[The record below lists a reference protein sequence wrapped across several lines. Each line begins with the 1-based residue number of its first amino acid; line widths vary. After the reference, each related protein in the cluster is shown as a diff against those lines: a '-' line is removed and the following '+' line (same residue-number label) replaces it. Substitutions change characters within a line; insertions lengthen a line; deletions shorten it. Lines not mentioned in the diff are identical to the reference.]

1 MKNFLILALV
11 AALLFSISAALSLWL
26 NQSRQSEAQPDKE
39 KEKDKTAV
47 NKNGHKEVPEPQPSP
62 KTEPKT
68 EPKPDHGVG
77 LDPTTFRDR
86 EAQLARR
93 AAQIDMVV
101 RDLQVQRDVV
111 DTLVR
116 QVATDMK
123 SAAGKLDQLET
134 LASQIEKKKADISES
149 EKQNISRIASMLD
162 TMTPEGAARVIVQ
175 IADSGK
181 LDNAARV
188 LVLMKDRQIGRVLDQ
203 LDPALAAQLL
213 ERVRSMRSPSVA
225 PAPTPGSGTI
235 PIGGVPPKLP

>member
-26 NQSRQSEAQPDKE
+26 NQSRQADVPSE
-39 KEKDKTAV
+39 KEKSVSKA
-47 NKNGHKEVPEPQPSP
+47 NGEKEPPATQATP
-62 KTEPKT
+62 KGEPKAL
-68 EPKPDHGVG
+68 PKSVTNPVG
-77 LDPTTFRDR
+77 PDPTTFRER

-101 RDLQVQRDVV
+101 RDLQVQRDLV
-111 DTLVR
+111 DTLMR
-116 QVATDMK
+116 QVTSELKTAT
-123 SAAGKLDQLET
+123 GKLDQLQT
-134 LASQIEKKKADISES
+134 LAGQIEKKKTELSDA
-149 EKQNISRIASMLD
+149 EKQNIARIASMLD

-181 LDNAARV
+181 LENAARV

-213 ERVRSMRSPSVA
+213 DRVRAQRTPA
-225 PAPTPGSGTI
+225 PAPTPAAGTAI
-235 PIGGVPPKLP
+235 PAGGVPPRTP

>member
-26 NQSRQSEAQPDKE
+26 NQSRQMESST
-39 KEKDKTAV
+39 EKDKTSSKTA
-47 NKNGHKEVPEPQPSP
+47 GEKEPAEQREST

-68 EPKPDHGVG
+68 SPKSTPLPLGP
-77 LDPTTFRDR
+77 DPTTFRER

-101 RDLQVQRDVV
+101 RDLQVQRELV
-111 DTLVR
+111 DSLVR
-116 QVATDMK
+116 QVATELK
-123 SAAGKLDQLET
+123 TATGKLDQLQT
-134 LASQIEKKKADISES
+134 LANQIEKKKSELS
-149 EKQNISRIASMLD
+149 DAEKQNIGRIASMLD

-181 LDNAARV
+181 LENAARV

-213 ERVRSMRSPSVA
+213 DRVRANRVPA
-225 PAPTPGSGTI
+225 LAPTPSAGTGTI
-235 PIGGVPPKLP
+235 PAGGVPPRTP